1 MVSNC
6 KQFDREKSG
15 SNIVNNYEL
24 IYEIPITNWF
34 LIKFS
39 YKAIIIINDTHYH
52 R

>member
-24 IYEIPITNWF
+24 IYGMLIT
-34 LIKFS
+34 
-39 YKAIIIINDTHYH
+39 Y
-52 R
+52 

>member
-24 IYEIPITNWF
+24 IYEILIT
-34 LIKFS
+34 
-39 YKAIIIINDTHYH
+39 Y
-52 R
+52 

>member
-24 IYEIPITNWF
+24 IYEI
-34 LIKFS
+34 LLK
-39 YKAIIIINDTHYH
+39 H
-52 R
+52 

>member
-24 IYEIPITNWF
+24 IHEILIT
-34 LIKFS
+34 
-39 YKAIIIINDTHYH
+39 Y
-52 R
+52 